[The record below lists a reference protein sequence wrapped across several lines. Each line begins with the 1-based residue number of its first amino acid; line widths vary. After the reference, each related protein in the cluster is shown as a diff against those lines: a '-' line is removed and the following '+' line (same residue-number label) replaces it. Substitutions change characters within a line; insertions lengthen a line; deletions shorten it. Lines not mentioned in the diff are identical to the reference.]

1 MLSLT
6 QVEREYAVKKELKI
20 STLTIVCV
28 LCAGMVSGA
37 HAASSVRNLGGS
49 GTYSSAASASSAN
62 SGARAATSV
71 RGGSVRVTPT
81 SNQSGSSAS
90 ISAGSTTSGRVATS
104 PRLSIGHYL
113 GGGTS
118 VSGGSSLRP
127 QNPGSGSSVSGG
139 GSSGGEIDTGTLE
152 GLREQIDVLLRDV
165 EDLQGAVDT
174 KQDVLT
180 TGNNFVSI
188 ENNEILVDVDELR
201 YELGAGCDFI
211 VEGGNIVRD
220 CNGDKTT
227 IIAVEDI
234 VGDGYVSLE
243 DMNAAIADAV
253 ADVADTYATKD
264 ELTTAT
270 ADMVTS
276 GDLANYPTREEVEGM
291 VGDIADVE
299 LDSYLTKTEASTTY
313 VNTTDGTA
321 PRATAD
327 AAGNV
332 ITDTYAV
339 KADVDVLEREV
350 AAKANMQ
357 YVNEELAKKADKST
371 TLAGYGITDAYTKGE
386 VDSKVANIVAGD
398 MEEALTGK
406 EDVTNKKTTLTNS
419 DTDYPSTSAVTTA
432 LAGYA
437 TTAQL
442 AEVSGDVAA
451 LGSVVNDE
459 ENGLTSLAGKIA
471 TAVAGA
477 EAAQSAAEAAQS
489 AADGL
494 TSRVATN
501 ETNITALQ
509 NATADMLTKTEAS
522 TTYVNTTDGTAPR
535 ATADA
540 AGNNIATTY
549 ATKTE
554 ISGMVTTTGAG
565 NNKVLGTDGSG
576 ATMWYDIAL

>member
-1 MLSLT
+1 M
-6 QVEREYAVKKELKI
+6 KKELKI

-90 ISAGSTTSGRVATS
+90 VSAGSTTSGRVATS

-139 GSSGGEIDTGTLE
+139 DSSGGEIDTGTLE

-165 EDLQGAVDT
+165 QDLQGAVDT

-227 IIAVEDI
+227 IIAVDDI

-243 DMNAAIADAV
+243 DMNNAIADAV

-291 VGDIADVE
+291 VGDLAGVE

-339 KADVDVLEREV
+339 KADVDELEREV
-350 AAKANMQ
+350 AAKANTQ

-386 VDSKVANIVAGD
+386 VDSKVADIVAGD
-398 MEEALTGK
+398 MGEALTGK

-437 TTAQL
+437 TTEQL
-442 AEVSGDVAA
+442 TAVSDDVAA
-451 LGSVVNDE
+451 LDLVVNDE

-477 EAAQSAAEAAQS
+477 EAAQQAAEAAQS

-509 NATADMLTKTEAS
+509 TATADMLTKTEAS

-576 ATMWYDIAL
+576 ATMWYDVAL

>member
-1 MLSLT
+1 M
-6 QVEREYAVKKELKI
+6 KKELKI

-165 EDLQGAVDT
+165 EGLQGAVDT

-227 IIAVEDI
+227 IIAVDDI

-291 VGDIADVE
+291 VGDLAGVE

-339 KADVDVLEREV
+339 KADVDELEREV
-350 AAKANMQ
+350 AAKANTQ

-406 EDVTNKKTTLTNS
+406 EDKSNKVQTLTNS
-419 DTDYPSTSAVTTA
+419 DSEYPSTAAVTTA

-442 AEVSGDVAA
+442 AGVSDDVAA
-451 LGSVVNDE
+451 LDSVVNDE

-477 EAAQSAAEAAQS
+477 EAAKQAAEAAQS

-509 NATADMLTKTEAS
+509 TATADMLTKTEAS

-565 NNKVLGTDGSG
+565 NNKVLGTDGTG
-576 ATMWYDIAL
+576 ATMWYDVAL

>member
-1 MLSLT
+1 M
-6 QVEREYAVKKELKI
+6 KKELKI

-165 EDLQGAVDT
+165 QDLQGAVDT

-227 IIAVEDI
+227 IIAVDDI

-339 KADVDVLEREV
+339 KADVDELEREV
-350 AAKANMQ
+350 AAKANTQ

-442 AEVSGDVAA
+442 AEVSDDVAA
-451 LGSVVNDE
+451 LDSVVNDE

-477 EAAQSAAEAAQS
+477 EAAQQAAEAAQS

-509 NATADMLTKTEAS
+509 AATADMLTKAEAS
-522 TTYVNTTDGTAPR
+522 TTYVNTTDGTAPK

-540 AGNNIATTY
+540 SGNNIATTY

-554 ISGMVTTTGAG
+554 ISGMVTTAGAG

-576 ATMWYDIAL
+576 ATMWYDVAL

>member
-1 MLSLT
+1 M
-6 QVEREYAVKKELKI
+6 KKELKI

-62 SGARAATSV
+62 SGVRAATSV

-165 EDLQGAVDT
+165 QDLQGAVDT

-227 IIAVEDI
+227 IIAVDDI

-276 GDLANYPTREEVEGM
+276 GDLANYPTRDEVEGM
-291 VGDIADVE
+291 VGDLAGVE

-321 PRATAD
+321 PKATAD

-339 KADVDVLEREV
+339 KTDVDALEREV

-386 VDSKVANIVAGD
+386 VDSKVADIVAGD
-398 MEEALTGK
+398 MGEALTGK

-437 TTAQL
+437 TTAKL
-442 AEVSGDVAA
+442 AEVSDDVAA
-451 LGSVVNDE
+451 LDSVVNDE

-477 EAAQSAAEAAQS
+477 EAAQQAAEAAQS

-509 NATADMLTKTEAS
+509 TATADMLTKTEAS
-522 TTYVNTTDGTAPR
+522 TTYVNITDGTAPR

-540 AGNNIATTY
+540 SGNNIATTY

-576 ATMWYDIAL
+576 ATMWYDVAL

>member
-1 MLSLT
+1 M
-6 QVEREYAVKKELKI
+6 KKELKI

-270 ADMVTS
+270 ANMVTS

-339 KADVDVLEREV
+339 KTDVDELEREV
-350 AAKANMQ
+350 AAKANTQ

-406 EDVTNKKTTLTNS
+406 EDKSNKVQTLTNS
-419 DTDYPSTSAVTTA
+419 DSEYPSTAAVTTA

-442 AEVSGDVAA
+442 TEVSDDVAA
-451 LGSVVNDE
+451 LDSVVNDE

-477 EAAQSAAEAAQS
+477 EAAQQAAEAAQS

-509 NATADMLTKTEAS
+509 TATADMLTKTEAS

-565 NNKVLGTDGSG
+565 NNKVLGTDGTG
-576 ATMWYDIAL
+576 ATMWYDVAL

>member
-1 MLSLT
+1 M
-6 QVEREYAVKKELKI
+6 KKELKI

-37 HAASSVRNLGGS
+37 HAASSVRNFGGS

-81 SNQSGSSAS
+81 SNQPGSSAS
-90 ISAGSTTSGRVATS
+90 VSAGSTTSGRVATS

-165 EDLQGAVDT
+165 QDLQGAVDT

-227 IIAVEDI
+227 IIAVDDI

-276 GDLANYPTREEVEGM
+276 GDLANYPTRDEVEGM
-291 VGDIADVE
+291 VGDLAGVE
-299 LDSYLTKTEASTTY
+299 LDSY
-313 VNTTDGTA
+313 
-321 PRATAD
+321 
-327 AAGNV
+327 
-332 ITDTYAV
+332 
-339 KADVDVLEREV
+339 
-350 AAKANMQ
+350 
-357 YVNEELAKKADKST
+357 
-371 TLAGYGITDAYTKGE
+371 
-386 VDSKVANIVAGD
+386 
-398 MEEALTGK
+398 
-406 EDVTNKKTTLTNS
+406 
-419 DTDYPSTSAVTTA
+419 
-432 LAGYA
+432 
-437 TTAQL
+437 
-442 AEVSGDVAA
+442 
-451 LGSVVNDE
+451 
-459 ENGLTSLAGKIA
+459 
-471 TAVAGA
+471 
-477 EAAQSAAEAAQS
+477 
-489 AADGL
+489 
-494 TSRVATN
+494 
-501 ETNITALQ
+501 
-509 NATADMLTKTEAS
+509 LTKTEAS

-576 ATMWYDIAL
+576 ATMWYDVAL

>member
-1 MLSLT
+1 M
-6 QVEREYAVKKELKI
+6 KKELKI

-62 SGARAATSV
+62 SGVRAATSV

-165 EDLQGAVDT
+165 QDLQGAVDT

-180 TGNNFVSI
+180 AGNNFVSI

-227 IIAVEDI
+227 IIAVDDV

-291 VGDIADVE
+291 VGDLAGVE

-339 KADVDVLEREV
+339 KADVDELEREV
-350 AAKANMQ
+350 AAKANTQ

-371 TLAGYGITDAYTKGE
+371 TLAGYCITDEYTKGE
-386 VDSKVANIVAGD
+386 VDSKVADIVAGD
-398 MEEALTGK
+398 MGEALTGK

-437 TTAQL
+437 TTAKL
-442 AEVSGDVAA
+442 AEVSDDVAA
-451 LGSVVNDE
+451 LDSVVNDE

-477 EAAQSAAEAAQS
+477 EAAQQAAEAAQS

-509 NATADMLTKTEAS
+509 TATADMLTKTEAS

-576 ATMWYDIAL
+576 ATMWYDVAL

>member
-1 MLSLT
+1 M
-6 QVEREYAVKKELKI
+6 KKELKI

-165 EDLQGAVDT
+165 EGLQGAVDT

-227 IIAVEDI
+227 IIAVDDI

-291 VGDIADVE
+291 VGDLAGVE

-339 KADVDVLEREV
+339 KADVDELEREV
-350 AAKANMQ
+350 AAKANTQ

-386 VDSKVANIVAGD
+386 VDSKVADIVAGD
-398 MEEALTGK
+398 MGEALTGK
-406 EDVTNKKTTLTNS
+406 EDVANKKTTLTNS

-442 AEVSGDVAA
+442 TEVSDDVAA
-451 LGSVVNDE
+451 LDSVVNDE

-477 EAAQSAAEAAQS
+477 EAAQKAAEAAQS

-509 NATADMLTKTEAS
+509 TATADMLTKTEAS
-522 TTYVNTTDGTAPR
+522 TTYVNTADGTAPR

-540 AGNNIATTY
+540 TGNNIATTY

>member
-1 MLSLT
+1 M
-6 QVEREYAVKKELKI
+6 KKELKI

-165 EDLQGAVDT
+165 QDLQGAVDT

-291 VGDIADVE
+291 VGDLAGVE

-339 KADVDVLEREV
+339 KTDVDELEREV
-350 AAKANMQ
+350 AAKANTQ

-406 EDVTNKKTTLTNS
+406 EDKSNKVQTLTNS
-419 DTDYPSTSAVTTA
+419 DSEYPSTAAVTTA

-442 AEVSGDVAA
+442 TGVSDDVAA
-451 LGSVVNDE
+451 LDSVVNDE

-477 EAAQSAAEAAQS
+477 EAAQQAAEAAQS

-509 NATADMLTKTEAS
+509 TATAGMLTKTEAS
-522 TTYVNTTDGTAPR
+522 TTYVNATDGTAPR

-540 AGNNIATTY
+540 TGNNIATTY

-576 ATMWYDIAL
+576 ATMWYDVAL

>member
-1 MLSLT
+1 M
-6 QVEREYAVKKELKI
+6 KKELKI

-90 ISAGSTTSGRVATS
+90 VSAGSTTSGRVATS

-127 QNPGSGSSVSGG
+127 QNPGSGSSVSDG
-139 GSSGGEIDTGTLE
+139 GSSGGEIDTSTLE

-165 EDLQGAVDT
+165 QDLQGAVDT

-227 IIAVEDI
+227 IIAVDDI

-276 GDLANYPTREEVEGM
+276 GDLANYPTRDEVEGM
-291 VGDIADVE
+291 VGDLAGVE

-339 KADVDVLEREV
+339 KTDVDALEREV

-386 VDSKVANIVAGD
+386 VDSKVADIAAGD
-398 MEEALTGK
+398 MGEALTGK

-432 LAGYA
+432 LAGYV

-442 AEVSGDVAA
+442 AEVSDDVAA
-451 LGSVVNDE
+451 LDSVVNDE

-477 EAAQSAAEAAQS
+477 EAAQEAAKAAQS

-509 NATADMLTKTEAS
+509 TATADMLTKTEAS

-576 ATMWYDIAL
+576 ATMWYDVAL

>member
-1 MLSLT
+1 
-6 QVEREYAVKKELKI
+6 VKKELKI

-165 EDLQGAVDT
+165 QDLQGAVDT

-291 VGDIADVE
+291 VGDLAGVE

-339 KADVDVLEREV
+339 KTDVDELEREV
-350 AAKANMQ
+350 AAKANTQ

-406 EDVTNKKTTLTNS
+406 EDKSNKVQTLTNS
-419 DTDYPSTSAVTTA
+419 DSEYPSTAAVTTA

-442 AEVSGDVAA
+442 TGVSDDVAA
-451 LGSVVNDE
+451 LDSVVNDE

-477 EAAQSAAEAAQS
+477 EAAQQAAEAAQS

-509 NATADMLTKTEAS
+509 TATAGMLTKTEAS
-522 TTYVNTTDGTAPR
+522 TTYVNATDGTAPR

-540 AGNNIATTY
+540 TGNNIATTY

-576 ATMWYDIAL
+576 ATMWYDVAL

>member
-1 MLSLT
+1 M
-6 QVEREYAVKKELKI
+6 KKELKI

-62 SGARAATSV
+62 SGVRAATSV

-165 EDLQGAVDT
+165 QDLQGAVDT

-180 TGNNFVSI
+180 AGNNFVSI

-227 IIAVEDI
+227 IIAVDDV

-291 VGDIADVE
+291 VGDLAGVE

-339 KADVDVLEREV
+339 KADVDELEREV
-350 AAKANMQ
+350 AAKANTQ

-386 VDSKVANIVAGD
+386 VDSKVADIVAGD
-398 MEEALTGK
+398 MGEALTGK

-437 TTAQL
+437 TTAKL
-442 AEVSGDVAA
+442 AEVSDDVAA
-451 LGSVVNDE
+451 LDSVVNDE

-477 EAAQSAAEAAQS
+477 EAAQQAAEAAQS

-509 NATADMLTKTEAS
+509 TATADMLTKTEAS

-576 ATMWYDIAL
+576 ATMWYDVAL

>member
-1 MLSLT
+1 M
-6 QVEREYAVKKELKI
+6 KKELKI

-90 ISAGSTTSGRVATS
+90 VSAGSTTSGRVATS

-165 EDLQGAVDT
+165 QDLQGAVDT

-227 IIAVEDI
+227 IIAVDDI

-243 DMNAAIADAV
+243 DMNAAIAEAV

-291 VGDIADVE
+291 VGDLAGVE

-339 KADVDVLEREV
+339 KADVDELEREV
-350 AAKANMQ
+350 AAKANTQ

-386 VDSKVANIVAGD
+386 VDSKVADIVAGD
-398 MEEALTGK
+398 MGEALTGK
-406 EDVTNKKTTLTNS
+406 EDVANKKTTLTNS

-437 TTAQL
+437 TTAKL
-442 AEVSGDVAA
+442 AEVSDDVAA
-451 LGSVVNDE
+451 LDSVVNDE

-477 EAAQSAAEAAQS
+477 EAAQQAAEAAQS

-509 NATADMLTKTEAS
+509 TATADMLTKTEAS

-576 ATMWYDIAL
+576 ATMWYDVAL

>member
-1 MLSLT
+1 M
-6 QVEREYAVKKELKI
+6 KKELKI

-62 SGARAATSV
+62 SGVRAATSV

-90 ISAGSTTSGRVATS
+90 VSAGSTTSGRVATS

-165 EDLQGAVDT
+165 QDLQGAVDT

-227 IIAVEDI
+227 IIAVDDI

-291 VGDIADVE
+291 VGDLAGVE

-339 KADVDVLEREV
+339 KADVDELEREV
-350 AAKANMQ
+350 AAKANTQ

-386 VDSKVANIVAGD
+386 VDSKVADIVAGD
-398 MEEALTGK
+398 MGEALTGK

-437 TTAQL
+437 TTEQL
-442 AEVSGDVAA
+442 TAVSDDVAA
-451 LGSVVNDE
+451 LDLVVNDE

-477 EAAQSAAEAAQS
+477 EAAQQAAEAAQS

-509 NATADMLTKTEAS
+509 TATADMLTKTEAS

-576 ATMWYDIAL
+576 ATMWYDVAL

>member
-1 MLSLT
+1 M
-6 QVEREYAVKKELKI
+6 KKELKI

-90 ISAGSTTSGRVATS
+90 ISTGSTTSGRVATS

-165 EDLQGAVDT
+165 EGLQGAVDT

-227 IIAVEDI
+227 IIAVDDI

-291 VGDIADVE
+291 VGDLAGVE

-339 KADVDVLEREV
+339 KADVDELEREV
-350 AAKANMQ
+350 AAKANTQ

-386 VDSKVANIVAGD
+386 VDSKVAEIVAGD
-398 MEEALTGK
+398 MGEALTGK
-406 EDVTNKKTTLTNS
+406 EDVANKKTTLTNS

-442 AEVSGDVAA
+442 TDVSDDVAA
-451 LGSVVNDE
+451 LDSVVNDE

-477 EAAQSAAEAAQS
+477 EAAQQAAEAAQS

-501 ETNITALQ
+501 EKNITALQ
-509 NATADMLTKTEAS
+509 TATADMLTKTEAS

-540 AGNNIATTY
+540 AGNNIAATY

-576 ATMWYDIAL
+576 ATMWYDVAL

>member
-1 MLSLT
+1 M
-6 QVEREYAVKKELKI
+6 KKELKI

-165 EDLQGAVDT
+165 QDLQGAVDT

-227 IIAVEDI
+227 IIAVDDI

-243 DMNAAIADAV
+243 DMNAAIAEAV

-291 VGDIADVE
+291 VGDLAGVE

-339 KADVDVLEREV
+339 KADVDELEREV
-350 AAKANMQ
+350 AAKANTQ

-386 VDSKVANIVAGD
+386 VDSKVADIVAGD
-398 MEEALTGK
+398 MGEALTGK
-406 EDVTNKKTTLTNS
+406 EDVANKKTTLTNS

-432 LAGYA
+432 LA
-437 TTAQL
+437 
-442 AEVSGDVAA
+442 EVSDEVAA
-451 LGSVVNDE
+451 LDSVVNDE

-477 EAAQSAAEAAQS
+477 EAAQQAAEAAQS

-509 NATADMLTKTEAS
+509 TATADMLTKTEAS

-540 AGNNIATTY
+540 TGNNIATTY

-576 ATMWYDIAL
+576 ATMWYDVAL

>member
-1 MLSLT
+1 M
-6 QVEREYAVKKELKI
+6 KKELKI

-62 SGARAATSV
+62 SGVRAATSV

-165 EDLQGAVDT
+165 QDLQGAVDT

-180 TGNNFVSI
+180 AGNNFVSI

-227 IIAVEDI
+227 IIAVDDV

-243 DMNAAIADAV
+243 DMNNAIADAV

-291 VGDIADVE
+291 VGDLAGVE

-339 KADVDVLEREV
+339 KADVDELEREV
-350 AAKANMQ
+350 AAKANTQ

-386 VDSKVANIVAGD
+386 VDSKVADIVAGD
-398 MEEALTGK
+398 MGEALTGK

-437 TTAQL
+437 TTAKL
-442 AEVSGDVAA
+442 AEVSDDVAA
-451 LGSVVNDE
+451 LDSVVNDE

-477 EAAQSAAEAAQS
+477 EAAQKAAEAAQS

-509 NATADMLTKTEAS
+509 TATADMLTKTEAS

-576 ATMWYDIAL
+576 ATMWYDVAL

>member
-1 MLSLT
+1 M
-6 QVEREYAVKKELKI
+6 KKELKI

-339 KADVDVLEREV
+339 KADVDELEREV
-350 AAKANMQ
+350 AAKANTQ

-451 LGSVVNDE
+451 LESVVNDE

-509 NATADMLTKTEAS
+509 TATADMLTKTEAS

-540 AGNNIATTY
+540 TGNNIATTY

>member
-1 MLSLT
+1 M
-6 QVEREYAVKKELKI
+6 KKELKI

-62 SGARAATSV
+62 SGVRAATSV

-165 EDLQGAVDT
+165 QDLQGAVDT

-227 IIAVEDI
+227 IIAVDDI

-291 VGDIADVE
+291 VGDLAGVE

-339 KADVDVLEREV
+339 KADVDELEREV
-350 AAKANMQ
+350 AAKANTQ

-386 VDSKVANIVAGD
+386 VDSKVADIVAGD
-398 MEEALTGK
+398 MGEALTGK

-437 TTAQL
+437 TTAKL
-442 AEVSGDVAA
+442 AEVSDDVAA
-451 LGSVVNDE
+451 LDSVVNDE

-477 EAAQSAAEAAQS
+477 EAAQQAAEAAQS

-509 NATADMLTKTEAS
+509 TATADMLTKTEAS

-576 ATMWYDIAL
+576 ATMWYDVAL

>member
-1 MLSLT
+1 M
-6 QVEREYAVKKELKI
+6 KKELKI

-90 ISAGSTTSGRVATS
+90 VSAGSTTSGRVATS

-139 GSSGGEIDTGTLE
+139 DSSGGEIDTGTLE

-165 EDLQGAVDT
+165 QDLQGAVDT

-227 IIAVEDI
+227 IIAVDDI

-339 KADVDVLEREV
+339 KADVDELEREV
-350 AAKANMQ
+350 AAKANRQ

-437 TTAQL
+437 TTAKL
-442 AEVSGDVAA
+442 AEVSDDVAA
-451 LGSVVNDE
+451 LDSVVNDE

-477 EAAQSAAEAAQS
+477 EAAQQAAEAAQS

-509 NATADMLTKTEAS
+509 TATADMLTKTEAS

-576 ATMWYDIAL
+576 ATMWYDVAL